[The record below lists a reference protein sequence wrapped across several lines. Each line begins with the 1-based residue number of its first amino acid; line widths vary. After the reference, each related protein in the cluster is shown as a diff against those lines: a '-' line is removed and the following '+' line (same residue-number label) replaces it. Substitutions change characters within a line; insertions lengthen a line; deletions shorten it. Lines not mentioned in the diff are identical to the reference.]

1 MNSQRI
7 RRLAGLTMAA
17 TVMGGAATLGAAP
30 AIAASDWTTLTAS
43 GTGEEEIPDGS
54 GEAGATVVASIQ
66 LNPAGD
72 LTYTVTAAGNS
83 EEISAAHIH
92 EGAAGVNGDV
102 VVDFDPAVINAGG
115 TATVEVDPA
124 IAQAILD
131 DPAGYY
137 VNVHSASFAPPSG
150 VARGQLTASA
160 EAPDTIQTGTGGQAA
175 DDVDGTV
182 ALAAAGAVVMLAA
195 AGVVVARRRA
205 GTLGR

>member
-17 TVMGGAATLGAAP
+17 TVMGGAVTLGAAP
-30 AIAASDWTTLTAS
+30 ALAASDWTTLTAS
-43 GTGEEEIPDGS
+43 GTGEEEIPEGS

-102 VVDFDPAVINAGG
+102 VVDFDPAVVNAGE
-115 TATVEVDPA
+115 TATIEVDPA

-137 VNVHSASFAPPSG
+137 VNVHSSSFAPPSG
-150 VARGQLTASA
+150 VARGQLTVSA

-175 DDVDGTV
+175 DDGTV
-182 ALAAAGAVVMLAA
+182 ALAAAGAVAVLAA

-205 GTLGR
+205 GTPGR